1 METATYPISY
11 ALRLCGGATTTANT
25 TSTTAKLPN
34 HVYGK
39 RLCSNSLPAS
49 PTICHFYSFT
59 RKINKRLHSDRFI
72 GSASLQDTSES
83 NPSQK
88 FALLLEVEG
97 CFAIF
102 DQEKLLVEYNA
113 QNERVLMDV
122 YRLGNRQAFNVAFR
136 KLGLDCANWT
146 EPVYM
151 DLVRKCAG
159 DEERMLILYFN
170 RIGWPTSVATN
181 EKGTFM
187 KNVLREKKNALDD
200 LVMSKA
206 FSLRPGVEEFI
217 DDACEEGVPVVILTA
232 YGMSGEKVA
241 SIWAI
246 AAILLP
252 GKTGSEDLV
261 NGICLPCLVLRSI
274 VEKLGTDRM
283 SKTKIVGDDEVKQSF
298 YGQLVFGKGVSS
310 SLDERLANEVR
321 KAASAERQRIAEEVA
336 SMLKL
341 KVELNNNSTESSQ
354 NIVAALRAGAEYAGV
369 PTYKCVL
376 VAGSQSGVAAAERI
390 GMPCVVLRSSST
402 SRAEFRSA
410 VAVMDGFGG
419 ADLSISRLR
428 RKFLS

>member
-25 TSTTAKLPN
+25 TITHSTSTTAKLPH
-34 HVYGK
+34 HVYAK
-39 RLCSNSLPAS
+39 RLCSSNSLLAS

-59 RKINKRLHSDRFI
+59 SKFNKRLQSDRFI
-72 GSASLQDTSES
+72 GSASLQDTPES

-88 FALLLEVEG
+88 FALLLEVER

-217 DDACEEGVPVVILTA
+217 DDACAEGVPVVILTA
-232 YGMSGEKVA
+232 YGISGEKVA
-241 SIWAI
+241 
-246 AAILLP
+246 
-252 GKTGSEDLV
+252 
-261 NGICLPCLVLRSI
+261 RSI

-310 SLDERLANEVR
+310 SLDEQLANEVSR
-321 KAASAERQRIAEEVA
+321 AASAERQRIAEEVA

-341 KVELNNNSTESSQ
+341 KVELNNNSTESLQ

-369 PTYKCVL
+369 PIYKCVL

-410 VAVMDGFGG
+410 AAVMDGFGG

-428 RKFLS
+428 RKLLS

>member
-11 ALRLCGGATTTANT
+11 ALRLCGGATATTTTNS
-25 TSTTAKLPN
+25 TSTTAKLPH
-34 HVYGK
+34 HVYAK
-39 RLCSNSLPAS
+39 RLCTNSLLAS
-49 PTICHFYSFT
+49 PTIYHFYSFT
-59 RKINKRLHSDRFI
+59 RKINKRLQSDRLI
-72 GSASLQDTSES
+72 ANASLQDTSES

-97 CFAIF
+97 
-102 DQEKLLVEYNA
+102 
-113 QNERVLMDV
+113 VLMDV

-187 KNVLREKKNALDD
+187 KNVLGEKKNALDD

-232 YGMSGEKVA
+232 YSINGEKVA
-241 SIWAI
+241 
-246 AAILLP
+246 
-252 GKTGSEDLV
+252 
-261 NGICLPCLVLRSI
+261 RSI

-310 SLDERLANEVR
+310 SLDEQLANEVS

-369 PTYKCVL
+369 PIYKCVL

-428 RKFLS
+428 RKLLS

>member
-97 CFAIF
+97 
-102 DQEKLLVEYNA
+102 
-113 QNERVLMDV
+113 VLMDV

-206 FSLRPGVEEFI
+206 FSLRPGVEDLTFRDVALTLDLRFI

-232 YGMSGEKVA
+232 YGDKTHLEGSGNE
-241 SIWAI
+241 SEHRAI

-261 NGICLPCLVLRSI
+261 NGIFLPCLVLRSI

-283 SKTKIVGDDEVKQSF
+283 SKTKIVGDDE
-298 YGQLVFGKGVSS
+298 L
-310 SLDERLANEVR
+310 R
-321 KAASAERQRIAEEVA
+321 KVYLPLESASAERQRIAEEVA

-419 ADLSISRLR
+419 ADLSISRIR

>member
-25 TSTTAKLPN
+25 TITHSTSTTAKLPH
-34 HVYGK
+34 HVYAK
-39 RLCSNSLPAS
+39 RLCSSNSLLAS

-59 RKINKRLHSDRFI
+59 SKFNKRLQSDRFI
-72 GSASLQDTSES
+72 GSASLQDTPES

-88 FALLLEVEG
+88 FALLLEV
-97 CFAIF
+97 
-102 DQEKLLVEYNA
+102 
-113 QNERVLMDV
+113 ERVLMDV

-217 DDACEEGVPVVILTA
+217 DDACAEGVPVVILTA
-232 YGMSGEKVA
+232 YGISGEKVA
-241 SIWAI
+241 
-246 AAILLP
+246 
-252 GKTGSEDLV
+252 
-261 NGICLPCLVLRSI
+261 RSI

-310 SLDERLANEVR
+310 SLDEQLANEVSR
-321 KAASAERQRIAEEVA
+321 AASAERQRIAEEVA

-341 KVELNNNSTESSQ
+341 KVELNNNSTESLQ

-369 PTYKCVL
+369 PIYKCVL

-410 VAVMDGFGG
+410 AAVMDGFGG

-428 RKFLS
+428 RKLLS